1 MLCCCMHAALLSVH
15 EQTRIDV
22 EQALY
27 RSINMCYASE
37 LKKVSREKIV
47 NAR

>member
-1 MLCCCMHAALLSVH
+1 MLCCYLYAALLSVH
-15 EQTRIDV
+15 EQTHIYV